1 MKSNRILKALLVFS
15 LMLSQP
21 IFAQGTSSESN
32 TKSESSYLIQKNTDA
47 PGLYKV
53 EGQSNT
59 RILAADDLYTVES
72 VLNSAGRLYVL
83 RLNMALD
90 KTEVIYSD
98 DQGKSWQNLE
108 LLDRLLDQLEINS
121 ANELIAYNSANMEDE
136 ELILSAAQLALKETE
151 SFLRIYPNPVNHY
164 LKIEHQFADIKAGDI
179 QLYSS
184 LGQSMKLNINE
195 EDQSFTLD
203 VSQLSPGMY
212 YINIQLED
220 RLISRSII
228 IK

>member
-1 MKSNRILKALLVFS
+1 MKSYRIQRALLAFS
-15 LMLSQP
+15 IILSP
-21 IFAQGTSSESN
+21 SIFAQGTSSESK
-32 TKSESSYLIQKNTDA
+32 TKNESSFYIQKNTDA

-53 EGQSNT
+53 DGQSNT
-59 RILAADDLYTVES
+59 RILVADNFYTVES
-72 VLNSAGRLYVL
+72 VLKSAGRLYVL
-83 RLNMALD
+83 RLNVALA
-90 KTEVIYSD
+90 KTEVIFSD

-121 ANELIAYNSANMEDE
+121 ANELIAYNSARMEDE

-151 SFLRIYPNPVNHY
+151 SLLRIYPNPVDHY
-164 LKIEHQFADIKAGDI
+164 LKIEHQFADLKPGDI

-195 EDQSFTLD
+195 ENQCFTLD

-212 YINIQLED
+212 YINIQLEE
-220 RLISRSII
+220 RLISRSIV